1 MLSVISYLCRAV
13 IEAHL
18 VAHLLTQ
25 PDPHLMGHPLGY
37 SDGSNPPGLSH
48 TNPAIPAKTWKQTQT
63 CWRRGI
69 DPTHMPFSS
78 SSMVMYLT
86 SHTCFIQVLRQLSGL
101 SAASFTRYDQEGVFL
116 HSLDEFVFVVI
127 NRQLSWFKLLC
138 FSPLLWLW
146 HVYGRSSTFLRCLTL
161 YFTSCYY
168 QKIRRILISHYQTLF
183 CRGRSCLQV
192 VSWLH

>member
-1 MLSVISYLCRAV
+1 MGTLEAYKKCTKAYLLKRHSPSYSFCIFVSEIQMLSVISYLCRAV

-37 SDGSNPPGLSH
+37 SDGCNPPGLSH

-86 SHTCFIQVLRQLSGL
+86 SHNLPALYKYWGSWVVFPLPVSPVTIRKVF
-101 SAASFTRYDQEGVFL
+101 SFTAWM
-116 HSLDEFVFVVI
+116 SLS
-127 NRQLSWFKLLC
+127 LSW
-138 FSPLLWLW
+138 
-146 HVYGRSSTFLRCLTL
+146 
-161 YFTSCYY
+161 
-168 QKIRRILISHYQTLF
+168 
-183 CRGRSCLQV
+183 
-192 VSWLH
+192 